1 MNNSVT
7 ETLLTK
13 YDTYATLNEANLLQS
28 QVQQNINK
36 DVEVSVEFPLAEKN
50 KVEGQEVQ
58 DTTVKVEEPKIEN
71 TRTVTDRT
79 TDVAVDT
86 GQAMLAG
93 AIRGGYNFNNFIGEV
108 IGSPDTLG
116 DFIGQKITGNP
127 DFDYPGLDAETAKKN
142 IQAGISWLDENVM
155 PEFLSGTPPIL
166 ERKYTNETYSSIIEG
181 ITEFAVGAVPAA
193 KLVGLTKGLYGLHA
207 PNAAVRGAAWGMIAD
222 AAVIDPDA
230 PDLVDALKVFV
241 SGLDEED
248 RGALLDTTMH
258 IIEKHDPD
266 SDLLRRLKTANQGAI
281 VGALVEGVIYGA
293 RILPWKQFT
302 NALGV
307 VTTASI
313 AAGKKV
319 VDTAKRIEID
329 DSTLGS
335 TNIPLRLR
343 PEETKG
349 LDVSKDITE
358 ANLRKHNKRLED
370 IKKGKSYPGG
380 PLNKRI
386 ILTSN
391 NKDLPEIA
399 IGEITFDDWIKRVNS
414 TSTPEQIMKDKDWYN
429 DVFPEFEKVSG
440 GNKIEMGKL
449 AEAWLSASQNETPSS
464 ALTNVLFIFEQFKR
478 GVPRNQV
485 QGKGLPSANK
495 IASDIIYE
503 EKVTGGF
510 GQKIADFIDSGY
522 KKNTRSIMGNDPSM
536 QPFVI
541 DIHSARDLGFIDPE
555 YINHLERLGYKL
567 PDNLKLDSK
576 GGGIKDTKY
585 ENRAKFGRE
594 LTEHLNSINWQGKSD
609 WIPQEIQAIGWMNM
623 TRLYSGLSQGGDVKT
638 AFARNTRRV
647 SMKVDP
653 GDGSPWQKQFGN
665 DYNNLNDADK
675 IKINNIVTAK
685 AIEKVNKQEGITLGN
700 VVHGTGGW
708 ELYQNPSTV
717 SPSTVS
723 QVFSS
728 KEAAI
733 KAGAKLGYLLNQT
746 EVWVNTSKEL
756 TKNPKHYGIDIVERG
771 SSNLRNSD
779 ELKKLF
785 EAIIENEPNG
795 LFRGYQP
802 IIVDGEPG
810 IRIIIDDVAIKNSP
824 LTKKQAEEYII
835 NFAKTDG
842 ALNKIL
848 QDLQFNVET
857 AINEVELDKLRNNW
871 KEQPNGEGYKKY
883 YSEETRGSIS
893 SGSRANIDNDG
904 AELTNI
910 FSKEIDKAKRR

>member
-1 MNNSVT
+1 MSDPLFDT
-7 ETLLTK
+7 MLEK
-13 YDTYATLNEANLLQS
+13 YDNHNYFAEANLLKN
-28 QVQQNINK
+28 QVQDNINK
-36 DVEVSVEFPLAEKN
+36 DVDISVEFPLAEKN
-50 KVEGQEVQ
+50 KVEGQAVQ

-71 TRTVTDRT
+71 ARTVTDRAK
-79 TDVAVDT
+79 DFGLDT
-86 GQAMLAG
+86 GQAMITGAEKAG
-93 AIRGGYNFNNFIGEV
+93 RNFNDFIAEA
-108 IGSPDTLG
+108 IASPDTLG

-127 DFDYPGLDAETAKKN
+127 DFNYPGIDKETATKN
-142 IQAGISWLDENVM
+142 IQAGLTWFDENLV
-155 PEFLSGTPPIL
+155 PEFARGSTANI
-166 ERKYTNETYSSIIEG
+166 ERKYTNELYGSILEG
-181 ITEFAVGAVPAA
+181 ISEFATGAVPAA
-193 KLVGLTKGLYGLHA
+193 KVVGLTKGMYGLFA
-207 PNAAVRGAAWGMIAD
+207 PSAAVRGMAWGMIAD
-222 AAVIDPDA
+222 ATVIDPNSQELIA
-230 PDLVDALKVFV
+230 PVIRKFV
-241 SGLDEED
+241 LGLDDNE
-248 RGALLDTTMH
+248 RTALSDTVLS
-258 IIEKHDPD
+258 ILEKNDPN
-266 SDLLRRLKTANQGAI
+266 SDVTNRIKTANEGAVI
-281 VGALVEGVIYGA
+281 GALVEGIIYGA
-293 RILPWKQFT
+293 KVLPWKTFT
-302 NALGV
+302 KALGV
-307 VTTASI
+307 VGTASL

-343 PEETKG
+343 PEEKKG

-358 ANLRKHNKRLED
+358 VNLRKHNKRLED
-370 IKKGKSYPGG
+370 MKKGKPYPGG
-380 PLNKRI
+380 PLNKRT
-386 ILTSN
+386 ILKSN

-399 IGEITFDDWIKRVNS
+399 IGEITFDDWIKRVNA
-414 TSTPEQIMKDKDWYN
+414 TSTQKQIMEDKGWYGQ
-429 DVFPEFEKVSG
+429 VFPEFEKASG
-440 GNKIEMGKL
+440 GNKKEMGKL
-449 AEAWLSASQNETPSS
+449 AESWLSAQQNETPSS
-464 ALTNVLFIFEQFKR
+464 ALSNVLFIFEQFKR

-485 QGKGLPSANK
+485 KGKGLPSANK

-536 QPFVI
+536 PPFVI
-541 DIHSARDLGFIDPE
+541 DIHSARDLGFTDPE
-555 YINHLERLGYKL
+555 YINHLKRLGYKL
-567 PDNLKLDSK
+567 PDNLKLDSG

-594 LTEHLNSINWQGKSD
+594 LTDHLNSINWQGKSD
-609 WIPQEIQAIGWMNM
+609 WQPMEIQAIGWMNM
-623 TRLYSGLSQGGDVKT
+623 TRLYSGLSQGGDVRG

-647 SMKVDP
+647 SMEVDP

-717 SPSTVS
+717 S
-723 QVFSS
+723 QAFAS

-746 EVWVNTSKEL
+746 EVWVNSSKQL
-756 TKNPKHYGIDIVERG
+756 TKNAKHYGIDIVERG
-771 SSNLRNSD
+771 SANLRNSD

-835 NFAKTDG
+835 NFANNNG
-842 ALNKIL
+842 GLNKIL
-848 QDLQFNVET
+848 QDLKFNVET
-857 AINEVELDKLRNNW
+857 VINEVELDKLRNNW
-871 KEQPNGEGYKKY
+871 KEKPNGEGYKKY

-904 AELTNI
+904 VELTNI
-910 FSKEIDKAKRR
+910 FSNELSKVKGKK